1 MKILSPEDAKGVDR
15 KLSTTYGIDEILLM
29 ENAGNDTY
37 ELIKSILN
45 GEISKSKF
53 LVICGVGNNGG
64 DGLVVARKLL
74 KHTNEVYVLV
84 IGDTQKFTPSTRKNY
99 EILSKL
105 TNNIHLLNP
114 SSDLEGFKTQL
125 DKYLK
130 NFTSNEVIIIDA
142 LLGIGIRPPLRDD
155 IALVIQS
162 INALKKHRIKIL
174 SIDLPSGFISSFD
187 KGDVLSNDVVVNA
200 DYTITFFSI
209 KAGMF
214 LPEVKKFTGNITV
227 STLGLSDSFID
238 TLVEH
243 NTFYLTSGDVRILKR
258 DVSSNKGSNGR
269 VIVIGGSD
277 KYFGASILVS
287 KSAGKTAVGYIIA
300 FVLEKFNQAM
310 KVACP
315 DVVSI
320 PVPSGDR
327 GYFSEDDAKFIL
339 DQGVI
344 KDSDSDVLIIG
355 NGLGQNEE
363 TLAFLKTILTSVNNV
378 LVIDADGINL
388 LSKDISVLKSIKDK
402 HRVILTPHL
411 LEFSRLSGFSLDDVK
426 RRPFS
431 LGKKF
436 SGDFGINL
444 VLKDNVNYIFFHD
457 GDVWISNLN
466 TPVLA
471 RAGTGD
477 ILAGLIGG
485 NVAFLKNI
493 KEGVKAGVYMLGE
506 VSKRFEKD
514 MFYPTPIDIIEAL

>member
-15 KLSTTYGIDEILLM
+15 KLSATYGIDEILLM

-37 ELIKSILN
+37 ELIKSILDDKIN
-45 GEISKSKF
+45 QSRFII
-53 LVICGVGNNGG
+53 ICGVGNNGG

-74 KHTNEVYVLV
+74 KHTNEVYVLI
-84 IGDTQKFTPSTRKNY
+84 IGDTQKFTPSTKKNY

-125 DKYLK
+125 DEYLK
-130 NFTSNEVIIIDA
+130 NFTSDEVIIIDA
-142 LLGIGIRPPLRDD
+142 LLGIGIRPPLRED
-155 IALVIQS
+155 IALVVQS

-187 KGDVLSNDVVVNA
+187 KGDVLSNNTVVNA

-214 LPEVKKFTGNITV
+214 LPEVKRFTGNITV
-227 STLGLSDSFID
+227 STLGLSADFID

-243 NTFYLTSGDVRILKR
+243 NTFYLTSSDVRILKR

-287 KSAGKTAVGYIIA
+287 KSASKTAVGYIIA
-300 FVLEKFNQAM
+300 FVLEKFNQTM

-327 GYFSEDDAKFIL
+327 GYFSEGDARFIL
-339 DQGVI
+339 DQEVI
-344 KDSDSDVLIIG
+344 KDSDVLIIG

-363 TLAFLKTILTSVNNV
+363 TLAFLKTILTSTNNI

-388 LSKDISVLKSIKDK
+388 LSKDVGILKSMKDK

-426 RRPFS
+426 ERPFS
-431 LGKKF
+431 VGKKF
-436 SGDFGINL
+436 SEDFGINL
-444 VLKDNVNYIFFHD
+444 VLKDNVNYLFFYD

-485 NVAFLKNI
+485 NIAFLKDI

-506 VSKRFEKD
+506 ASKRFEKD